1 MSDIQDF
8 ENWVQDLETKEQ
20 PEAPSSRRTAIV
32 AEADEHT

>member
-20 PEAPSSRRTAIV
+20 PEAPSCGLNGS
-32 AEADEHT
+32 ECDSCGS